1 MKILAFEFSSTQ
13 RSVAVAMAD
22 GKIVS
27 AASAIPERTT
37 RAFALIEEAFA
48 KSGIDR
54 TEIDCIA
61 VGLGPGSY
69 TGVRIGIS
77 IAQGWQLARGVKL
90 LGLSSIEAA
99 AERARLNGLKGHVT
113 CVVDAQRQEFYV
125 AVYDLSV
132 APARPIQSLH
142 IETLAQVKERAAGGE
157 LLIGPEQSLPRNHL
171 IFPDA
176 ATLAIVAAGR
186 SDFLPGDKLEPIY
199 LRETAFVKAP
209 PPRFPVP
216 AT

>member
-1 MKILAFEFSSTQ
+1 MKILAFEFSSAQ
-13 RSVAVAMAD
+13 RSVALATAD

-27 AASAIPERTT
+27 AASNIPERTT
-37 RAFALIEEAFA
+37 RAFALIEEALA
-48 KSGIDR
+48 KSGLHR

-69 TGVRIGIS
+69 TGVRVAIS

-90 LGLSSIEAA
+90 LGLSSSDAI
-99 AERARLNGLKGHVT
+99 AERARLNGLKGRVT

-157 LLIGPEQSLPRNHL
+157 VLIGPEQSLPGNHL

-176 ATLAIVAAGR
+176 EVLAKLANGR
-186 SDFLPGDKLEPIY
+186 SDFLSGDKLEPIY
-199 LRETAFVKAP
+199 LRETAFVKTP
-209 PPRFPVP
+209 LRFPVS
-216 AT
+216 TT

>member
-1 MKILAFEFSSTQ
+1 MKILAFEFSSAQ
-13 RSVAVAMAD
+13 RSVAVATAD

-27 AASAIPERTT
+27 ATGNIPERTT

-48 KSGIDR
+48 KGGIGR
-54 TEIDCIA
+54 NEIDCIA

-69 TGVRIGIS
+69 TGVRVAIS

-90 LGLSSIEAA
+90 LGLSSIDAI
-99 AERARLNGLKGHVT
+99 AERARLNGVKGRVT

-125 AVYDLSV
+125 APYDLSV

-157 LLIGPEQSLPRNHL
+157 LLIGPEQSLPGNHL

-176 ATLAIVAAGR
+176 EVLAKLGTGR
-186 SDFLPGDKLEPIY
+186 SDFLSGDKLEPIY

-216 AT
+216 AK